1 MNRKILIGLF
11 LVSGMAGLVYEV
23 VWVRMLTLVFG
34 ATTYAVSTVLFSFM
48 AGLALG
54 SYFFGKK
61 IDSVRSPLRVYG
73 FLEIGIGVYALLVP
87 GIIELL
93 NGAYIS
99 MFSEDIPNFFTYSLF
114 RFIFATAVMLIPT
127 TLMGG
132 TLPVLSRHYVRGMGT
147 LGWDVGV
154 LYTINTLGAVFGV
167 LLAGFFLEATFG
179 VNMSIQIAAA
189 VNILIGI
196 VCLYLSTLPG
206 FSLVSESSDRPAPR
220 RADAAEVEV
229 EKKVIDPRFI
239 LWAFAISGFCALGY
253 EVIWFR
259 ALILALYNNTYAFSI
274 MLVTF
279 LSGLALGSYLVS
291 RVIDGKRDW
300 VATFAKIEMAIGVA
314 AMLALPVFIVL
325 QNSVLIWL
333 RNYLGGS
340 FHGVTLAGFILAAVM
355 MFIPTLLFGLTLPVA
370 NKIYINNL
378 RDVGKKVGR
387 LYAVN
392 TLGAVLGSF
401 IVGFLLIPYIGF
413 IRANVIL
420 GILNLLAGISILYGL
435 RGYPPQ
441 KKKTMYGVVAGVVAV
456 ALVSLTA
463 TDRISSLHVDMVK
476 GAKTIFYREG
486 AASTVSIVEMQGSRA
501 AFVNG
506 TLVVG
511 GTRGAL
517 QTVRMLAHLPMLL
530 HDGSNE
536 DVVVVG
542 FGMGVTTYSVSLYE
556 PARFDV
562 VEIAPEVLAGAPYF
576 RNLNHGI
583 YDDPDLHIVI
593 EDGRN
598 YLLRTRKRPDVI
610 TADPTHPILGSGS
623 LYTSEYYQQAYDK
636 LGADGVM
643 AQYLPL
649 HLLGND
655 EFRSIMATF
664 ASVFEHSSLW
674 YSLTDLVIVGTKQPL
689 FADYSA
695 LRGDM
700 AEPAINKDLK
710 LSSLDSPLR
719 LFSHFLMGEKKVREY
734 VAGAAINTDDHPIVE
749 FHGPKSIGVKTQA
762 SNLESLRP
770 YIENVKSYVDLSGLS
785 PTESLEVMAELDAL
799 ERSNRYVVDGMIN
812 EYRKDMQTA
821 RGAYRAAVRAY
832 QDNPDIIDKLKV
844 LDARLKSD

>member
-1 MNRKILIGLF
+1 MNRKILIVIF
-11 LVSGMAGLVYEV
+11 LISGMAGLVYEV

-54 SYFFGKK
+54 SYFFGRK

-73 FLEIGIGVYALLVP
+73 FLELGIGIYALLVP
-87 GIIELL
+87 GIIEIL
-93 NGAYIS
+93 NEAYVS
-99 MFSEDIPNFFTYSLF
+99 MFSEDIPNFLTYSLF
-114 RFIFATAVMLIPT
+114 RFVFATAVLLVPT

-132 TLPVLSRHYVRGMGT
+132 TLPVLSRHYVRGLGT

-179 VNMSIQIAAA
+179 VNKSIQIAAA
-189 VNILIGI
+189 ANILIGI
-196 VCLYLSTLPG
+196 ISLYLSTLPG
-206 FSLVSESSDRPAPR
+206 FSLVQSATGKPVSLH
-220 RADAAEVEV
+220 ADTAAV
-229 EKKVIDPRFI
+229 KKKEIDPRFI

-291 RVIDGKRDW
+291 RIIDAKKDW
-300 VATFAKIEMAIGVA
+300 VAAFARIEIAIGIV

-325 QNSVLIWL
+325 QNTALIWL

-340 FHGVTLAGFILAAVM
+340 FHGVTLAGFVLAAVM

-370 NKIYINNL
+370 NKIYINNIK
-378 RDVGKKVGR
+378 DVGRKVGR
-387 LYAVN
+387 LYSVN
-392 TLGAVLGSF
+392 TIGAVLGSF
-401 IVGFLLIPYIGF
+401 IVGFLLIPYVGF

-420 GILNLLAGISILYGL
+420 GILNLLAGVFILYGL
-435 RGYPPQ
+435 QGYPSQ
-441 KKKTMYGVVAGVVAV
+441 KKKLTYGAVAGVVVV
-456 ALVSLTA
+456 ALFSFAA

-476 GAKTIFYREG
+476 GAKTIFYKEG
-486 AASTVSIVEMQGSRA
+486 ATSTVSIVEMQGARA

-530 HDGSNE
+530 HKGRHE
-536 DVVVVG
+536 DVLVVG

-556 PARFDV
+556 PGRFDV
-562 VEIAPEVLAGAPYF
+562 VEIAPEVLAGASYF
-576 RNLNHGI
+576 RKFNHGI
-583 YDDPDLHIVI
+583 DEDPDLHIVI

-623 LYTSEYYQQAYDK
+623 LYTREYYRQVYNK
-636 LGADGVM
+636 LGEDGVM
-643 AQYLPL
+643 AQYVPL
-649 HLLGND
+649 HLLGNE
-655 EFRSIMATF
+655 EFRSIIATF

-674 YSLTDLVIVGTKQPL
+674 YSLTDLVIIGTKRPL
-689 FADYSA
+689 SIDYSK
-695 LRGDM
+695 LQRDI
-700 AEPAINKDLK
+700 AELEINKDLK
-710 LSSLDSPLR
+710 LSNIEKPLR
-719 LFSHFLMGEKKVREY
+719 LLSHFLMGEKEIHNY
-734 VAGAAINTDDHPIVE
+734 VVGAEINTDDHPIVE
-749 FHGPKSIGVKTQA
+749 FRGPKSIGIKTQA
-762 SNLESLRP
+762 LNLESILL
-770 YIENVKSYVDLSGLS
+770 YIGSVKDYVELPGLL
-785 PTESLEVMAELDAL
+785 PTERQDAEGDLDAL
-799 ERSNRYVVDGMIN
+799 DRSNRYVIKGMIH
-812 EYRKDMQTA
+812 EYRKEMSDA
-821 RGAYRAAVRAY
+821 RRAYRAAVREY
-832 QDNPDIIDKLKV
+832 QDNPDIQDKLKV
-844 LDARLKSD
+844 LDSRLKSN